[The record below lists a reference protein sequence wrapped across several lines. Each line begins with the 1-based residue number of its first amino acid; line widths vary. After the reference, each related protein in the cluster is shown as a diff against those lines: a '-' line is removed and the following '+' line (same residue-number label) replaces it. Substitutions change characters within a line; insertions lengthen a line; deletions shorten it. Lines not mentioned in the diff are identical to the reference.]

1 MKKVLFVAI
10 MSFFVGTLNAVRIPM
25 YVHTVSFDSH
35 GGQVRHLPSRNRILP
50 IVEIEE
56 NVISVSIPHEGLECM
71 LTLLGSDGE
80 VIYSAYFVSAST
92 SSFYVSSLGEAS
104 TVIVTING
112 ISYFGEF

>member
-25 YVHTVSFDSH
+25 YVHKVPFDSH
-35 GGQVRHLPSRNRILP
+35 GGQVRHLPSRNIILP

-56 NVISVSIPHEGLECM
+56 NVINVSIPQEGLECM

-80 VIYSAYFVSAST
+80 VIYSTDFISAST
-92 SSFYVSSLGEAS
+92 SSFNVSSLGEAS
-104 TVIVTING
+104 TVIVTIDG
-112 ISYFGEF
+112 ITYLGVF